1 MFEILLDENSEKE
14 KREKVRSA
22 PALPKLLL
30 FNARGP
36 CEELKAAFPSPMRFL
51 GETSRWG
58 QSCALL
64 LPAGCPQLPPAHPRS
79 GSLLEEFW
87 RPGSCC

>member
-36 CEELKAAFPSPMRFL
+36 CEELKATFPSPDAISWRNL
-51 GETSRWG
+51 SVGSELWTS
-58 QSCALL
+58 
-64 LPAGCPQLPPAHPRS
+64 PASWAPPAHPRS
-79 GSLLEEFW
+79 GSLVEEFW
-87 RPGSCC
+87 RPGLCC